1 MAQHDYVLA
10 NAAGAAFRADINNAL
25 AAIVSQNS
33 GPNQPA
39 PTFAYQL
46 WADTTAGQ
54 LKFRNAA
61 NNAWIVWGSLAD
73 IGLGLLSRAGGTMT
87 GALLQL
93 AGTAAAPGLAI
104 AGDADTGLYGRAA
117 DELGIAV
124 AGALAAWFSADGLN
138 LPAQDDVRFWDSDSS
153 HYVGFQA
160 PATVTTNRV
169 WTLPATDGTTGQG
182 LTTNGSNVLG
192 WSTLLTQGAAITA
205 GTAVATTSGTSI
217 DFTGIPSWVKRITV
231 MFDQVSTNGISFVQV
246 QLGDSGG
253 VETTGYLS
261 TGAYIL
267 TTGGTPS
274 ASSGSFSS
282 GFGLFA
288 GGASY
293 SRDGIMTIANISGNN
308 WVSSHSMSI
317 LDGVASIPMFG
328 GGRKALSATLD
339 RVRITTVNGTDTFD
353 AGSVNILYE
362 G

>member
-33 GPNQPA
+33 GPNQPN
-39 PTFAYQL
+39 PTYAYQL

-73 IGLGLLSRAGGTMT
+73 VGLGLLSRAGGTMT

-104 AGDADTGLYGRAA
+104 AGDADTGLYGKAA

-192 WSTLLTQGAAITA
+192 WADVGIPAGTVQFYAANSAPAGWVKANGAAVSRATYADLFAAIGTTFGVGNGSTTFNVPDLRGEFPRGWDDGRGIDSGRAFGSAQADGFRTHSHAITGYSA
-205 GTAVATTSGTSI
+205 GVNNVGGAHFYNTNQFNTTASTSTTST
-217 DFTGIPSWVKRITV
+217 PA
-231 MFDQVSTNGISFVQV
+231 
-246 QLGDSGG
+246 GDA
-253 VETTGYLS
+253 ETR
-261 TGAYIL
+261 
-267 TTGGTPS
+267 P
-274 ASSGSFSS
+274 
-282 GFGLFA
+282 
-288 GGASY
+288 
-293 SRDGIMTIANISGNN
+293 RNIALLAI
-308 WVSSHSMSI
+308 I
-317 LDGVASIPMFG
+317 KF
-328 GGRKALSATLD
+328 
-339 RVRITTVNGTDTFD
+339 
-353 AGSVNILYE
+353 
-362 G
+362 